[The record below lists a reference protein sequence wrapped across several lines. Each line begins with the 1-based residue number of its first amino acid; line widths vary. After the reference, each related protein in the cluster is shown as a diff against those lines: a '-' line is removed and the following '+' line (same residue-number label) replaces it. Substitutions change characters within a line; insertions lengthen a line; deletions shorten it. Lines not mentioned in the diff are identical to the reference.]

1 MNFNLDKEFKYVV
14 ACSFGPDSMALLDM
28 LQKEGYQIVVAH
40 VNYHKRNESNSE
52 EKALRKYC
60 FDHFVPCEVLDTTGM
75 ACDKNFQEWARE
87 VRYKFFKKVVDMYD
101 AKAVLVAHHQDD
113 LLETFLMQEQRGGI
127 VKYWGIAEKTNIFN
141 VEVIRPL
148 LEFKKSDL
156 LKYDEE
162 NNVPYSIDV
171 SNLYD
176 DYERNRIRHTIV
188 EKLTNQ
194 ERANLLLR
202 IKEKNVV
209 STFETNHI
217 ISLDKFLSFSDAGL
231 VYFISNNLSEHID
244 LSFAFLNEIRKAFNS
259 KKNYIRIRLSGNVS
273 LIKDYNLVYFSNQKI
288 CEPYSYLINQ
298 GDCINDDLF
307 EIDLSLYEHE
317 RNIEL
322 DDYPLTIKPV
332 SRFDSIKI
340 SNYECEVRRL
350 FIDWKVPHLFRDYWP
365 GIYNKDGKLIYIPRY
380 REKFVDNH
388 ISKFIIKFTK
398 LDQN

>member
-1 MNFNLDKEFKYVV
+1 MKFYLDKEFKYVV

-87 VRYKFFKKVVDMYD
+87 VRYKFFKKVVDMYG

-194 ERANLLLR
+194 ERVNLLLR

-231 VYFISNNLSEHID
+231 VYFISSNLSEHID

-332 SRFDSIKI
+332 SRFDSINI

-380 REKFVDNH
+380 REKFIDNH

>member
-1 MNFNLDKEFKYVV
+1 MSLSLDKNYKYVV

-28 LQKEGYQIVVAH
+28 LQKNGYQIVVAH

-60 FDHFVPCEVLDTTGM
+60 FDHFVPCEVLDTKGM
-75 ACDKNFQEWARE
+75 VCDKNFQEWARE
-87 VRYKFFKKVVDMYD
+87 VRYSFFKKVVDMYE

-127 VKYWGIAEKTNIFN
+127 VKYWGIAEETHIFD
-141 VEVIRPL
+141 VDVIRPL
-148 LEFKKSDL
+148 LGFKKADL
-156 LKYDEE
+156 LKYDED
-162 NNVPYSIDV
+162 NTMPYSIDV

-188 EKLTNQ
+188 EKLTDE
-194 ERANLLLR
+194 ERNNLLLR

-209 STFETNHI
+209 TTFETNLI
-217 ISLDKFLSFSDAGL
+217 LPLDKFLNLTDQGL
-231 VYFISNNLSEHID
+231 IYFISNNLTQHID

-259 KKNYIRIRLSGNVS
+259 KKSFIKIHLSGNVL

-288 CEPYSYLINQ
+288 CEPYSYVIKQ
-298 GDCINDDLF
+298 GDQVNDDYF
-307 EIDLSLYEHE
+307 EIDFSLYEHE
-317 RNIEL
+317 RNIKLE
-322 DDYPLTIKPV
+322 DYPLTIKPV
-332 SRFDSIKI
+332 NRFDTIQI

-380 REKFVDNH
+380 RDKFVDNH

-398 LDQN
+398 IDQN

>member
-1 MNFNLDKEFKYVV
+1 MNFNLDKKFKYVV

-28 LQKEGYQIVVAH
+28 LQKEAYQIVVAH

-87 VRYKFFKKVVDMYD
+87 VRYKFFKKVVDMYG

-194 ERANLLLR
+194 ERVNLLLR

-209 STFETNHI
+209 SSFETNHI

-231 VYFISNNLSEHID
+231 VYFISSNLSEHID

-273 LIKDYNLVYFSNQKI
+273 LIEDYNLVYFSNQKI

-332 SRFDSIKI
+332 SRFDSINI

>member
-156 LKYDEE
+156 LKYNEE

-202 IKEKNVV
+202 IKEKNIV

-217 ISLDKFLSFSDAGL
+217 ISPDKFLSFSDAGL

>member
-156 LKYDEE
+156 LKYNEE